1 MQGAPQVIVVTEQGI
16 IQGYTVTVNAKQ
28 FDLTEDAEAN
38 EASQKL
44 VELNRMKIE
53 L

>member
-1 MQGAPQVIVVTEQGI
+1 M
-16 IQGYTVTVNAKQ
+16 NAKQ

-44 VELNRMKIE
+44 VELNRKKIE
-53 L
+53 LQNQIQELKKKKEMLTNQEVEL